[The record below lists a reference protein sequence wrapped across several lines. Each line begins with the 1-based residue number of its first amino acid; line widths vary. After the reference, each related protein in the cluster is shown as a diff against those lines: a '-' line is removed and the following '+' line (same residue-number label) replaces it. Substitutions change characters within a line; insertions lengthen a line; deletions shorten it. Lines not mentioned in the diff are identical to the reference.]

1 MKSKFVYVNLVTVIF
16 ILTILFAGCVNSNEP
31 ASAGGTSKIY
41 VSGAFALY
49 PLMIEWSEQYK
60 ILHPEIGFEISAG
73 GAGKGMT
80 DALSGMVDL
89 GMVSREIYPEEEAK
103 GAVYVAVAKDA
114 VVGTMN
120 ANNPYLSEIQEKGLT
135 ADTLKGIYIDQTITN
150 WDQLAGSSNGD
161 PINSYTRSD
170 ACGAAA
176 MWAKFFGFNQ
186 EDLHGIGVYADPG
199 LAEAV
204 KSDTFGIGYNNI
216 NYAYDAG
223 TGEPIEGLA
232 IIPLDL
238 NGNGEID
245 PEEDFYSTRAEIMA
259 AIGDGRYPSP
269 PARELN
275 LVTRGDFKGPT
286 RDFVL
291 WILGDGQNYVE
302 ATGYVSLSED
312 RIQSQIDKMN

>member
-1 MKSKFVYVNLVTVIF
+1 MKSVSLPV
-16 ILTILFAGCVNSNEP
+16 ILTTCMLIFALFVAGCTDSGQSSDTGSE
-31 ASAGGTSKIY
+31 KIY

-60 ILHPEIGFEISAG
+60 TLHPEIGFEISAG

-89 GMVSREIYPEEEAK
+89 GMVSREIYPEEEAR

-150 WDQLAGSSNGD
+150 WDHLAGSSTGN

-238 NGNGEID
+238 NGNGKID
-245 PEEDFYSTRAEIMA
+245 PDEDFYSTRGEIMA

-275 LVTRGDFKGPT
+275 LVTRGEFKGPT

-302 ATGYVSLSED
+302 STGYVPLSED
-312 RIQSQIDKMN
+312 RIQSQIDKII

>member
-1 MKSKFVYVNLVTVIF
+1 MKSVSFPM
-16 ILTILFAGCVNSNEP
+16 ILTTFMLIFALLVAGCTDSGQ
-31 ASAGGTSKIY
+31 SSDTGSKKIY

-60 ILHPEIGFEISAG
+60 TLHPEVGFEISAG

-80 DALSGMVDL
+80 DALSGMVDI
-89 GMVSREIYPEEEAK
+89 GMVSREIYPEEEAR

-120 ANNPYLSEIQEKGLT
+120 ANNPYLFEIQEKGLST
-135 ADTLKGIYIDQTITN
+135 DTLKGIYINQTITN
-150 WDQLAGSSNGD
+150 WDQLTESSTGN
-161 PINSYTRSD
+161 PINTYTRSD
-170 ACGAAA
+170 ACGAAE

-204 KSDTFGIGYNNI
+204 KSDQFGIGYNNI

-223 TGEPIEGLA
+223 TGRPIEGLA

-238 NGNGEID
+238 NGNGRID
-245 PEEDFYSTRAEIMA
+245 SDEDFYSTRAEIMA

-275 LVTRGDFKGPT
+275 LVTRGEFKGPAKE
-286 RDFVL
+286 FVL
-291 WILGDGQNYVE
+291 WILSDGQNYVE
-302 ATGYVSLSED
+302 VTGYVPLSED
-312 RIQSQIDKMN
+312 RIQSQIEKMT